1 MTNTPVLG
9 QTQASAQPAPS
20 GPAQPS
26 LSADRASTKTASKS
40 GEVTPDHSAVSDPC
54 EDANSTNGRK
64 LLTRVLAETPYN
76 LNELAAWAQSKDWF
90 RTMPPEVRIWPVED
104 LGCLVTKLGGL
115 VSTAPPASVTPMAQT
130 PLAPA
135 VNAQAS
141 ARVRIPE
148 PARFNGENCTPRSV
162 RSWLKDVQL
171 AVRQMGLADPVLYAV
186 TLLQGRAA
194 TWREISLDV
203 QFPGLGNI
211 PWSEF
216 ETAMMAK
223 FVPASV
229 QLQAFRSFE
238 KLSATGYC

>member
-1 MTNTPVLG
+1 M
-9 QTQASAQPAPS
+9 
-20 GPAQPS
+20 
-26 LSADRASTKTASKS
+26 
-40 GEVTPDHSAVSDPC
+40 
-54 EDANSTNGRK
+54 
-64 LLTRVLAETPYN
+64 
-76 LNELAAWAQSKDWF
+76 
-90 RTMPPEVRIWPVED
+90 
-104 LGCLVTKLGGL
+104 
-115 VSTAPPASVTPMAQT
+115 
-130 PLAPA
+130 
-135 VNAQAS
+135 
-141 ARVRIPE
+141 
-148 PARFNGENCTPRSV
+148 

-238 KLSATGYC
+238 KLSATGTVDEYNSEFMLGMSELTNLQHVHVPDIGRLGQSYVQGLPDDIKQQMLYRVTPEHYQDLSALMELSCSVESTLENFKLRRMNLQPKGAKDAVAAQKRPREGQQGGDGKKARPDGSGRGRPASGSSHSQGRGGGSRGGRSDRGDAGGARVFPWQR